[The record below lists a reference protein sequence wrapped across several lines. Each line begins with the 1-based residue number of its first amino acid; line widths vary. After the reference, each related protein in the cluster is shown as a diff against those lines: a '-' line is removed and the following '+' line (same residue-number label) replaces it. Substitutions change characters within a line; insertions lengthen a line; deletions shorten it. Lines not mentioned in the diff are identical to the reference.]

1 METDI
6 PEILSDLR
14 IGADAWSGVQ
24 EPVAHALT
32 HDDIQNAVAEYL
44 AAGGVITNIPAGVS
58 SNQPVTFNSRITGS
72 STGME
77 REQQKRVQAKRTAKD
92 IEYCQMLE
100 DLVIL
105 DCGRWE
111 IGPAMGISDH
121 TVQRLL
127 RTYFSTRTEFDK
139 CRASGHGKSTLI
151 NGEKPCSKCKTLKPL
166 SEYYSNP
173 SKKDGHC
180 SECKACENARRRA
193 ANAKQAA

>member
-105 DCGRWE
+105 DCGRW
-111 IGPAMGISDH
+111 
-121 TVQRLL
+121 
-127 RTYFSTRTEFDK
+127 
-139 CRASGHGKSTLI
+139 
-151 NGEKPCSKCKTLKPL
+151 
-166 SEYYSNP
+166 
-173 SKKDGHC
+173 
-180 SECKACENARRRA
+180 
-193 ANAKQAA
+193 